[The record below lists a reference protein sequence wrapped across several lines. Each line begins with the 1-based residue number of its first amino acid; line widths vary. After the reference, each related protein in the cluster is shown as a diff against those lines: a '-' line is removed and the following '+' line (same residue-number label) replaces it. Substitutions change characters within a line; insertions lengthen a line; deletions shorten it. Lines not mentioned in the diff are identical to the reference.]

1 LATAKAATK
10 NSLDRGKEETLMFKV
25 LVALLIGLGIGY
37 YWGYGEGFDKQPSVL
52 ARSLDRF
59 GLSRV
64 RQAQNSRERTV
75 QDALK
80 P

>member
-1 LATAKAATK
+1 
-10 NSLDRGKEETLMFKV
+10 MFKV

-37 YWGYGEGFDKQPSVL
+37 YWGYGEGFDQQPSVL
-52 ARSLDRF
+52 ARSLDNF
-59 GLSRV
+59 GISRV
-64 RQAQNSRERTV
+64 KHAQTARERTV